1 MIIQERLSRTSA
13 LALYSLCHPFSL
25 AKFSAK
31 SLLTPMQERV
41 KGPKPEY
48 QWIGEAN
55 SIRLGKYLPC
65 PPVLPRDVSIL
76 RRCSRG
82 IGGTLHTIS
91 LPFAWVSV
99 ESIIFLLLVFTG
111 A

>member
-1 MIIQERLSRTSA
+1 
-13 LALYSLCHPFSL
+13 
-25 AKFSAK
+25 
-31 SLLTPMQERV
+31 MQERV

-76 RRCSRG
+76 RRCSPRNKARQ

-91 LPFAWVSV
+91 LPLALVSV
-99 ESIIFLLLVFTG
+99 ESIIFLLLCSMDRIEEETAYLRKG
-111 A
+111 